1 MNTMFSLE
9 GQVAIVT
16 GGGSGIGL
24 ETVRRFRKAG
34 AQVVLADI
42 SNSTDLANVE
52 GAAFY
57 RCDIS
62 VEDEMREMLEFSL
75 ERFGQLN
82 ILVNNA
88 GVFSDYQPI
97 EDKQHASFDL
107 CYSVNVLGTAFGLKH
122 ATKLMADGGKI
133 INVASAAGVIGAVG
147 LSDYVASK
155 HAVVGLTRAAALE
168 LGERNI
174 RVNCVCPT
182 TVETPMAMQE
192 GGEHMIE
199 GEKLLVPL
207 GRICQ
212 PGEVAALIH
221 FLASDDCGF
230 INGQAILIDGGMSC
244 GTNARLIEKLI
255 S

>member
-24 ETVRRFRKAG
+24 ETVRRFRQAG

-42 SNSTDLANVE
+42 SDSTDLANEV

-62 VEDEMREMLEFSL
+62 VEDEVREMLEFSL

-244 GTNARLIEKLI
+244 GTNSRLFEKLI

>member
-1 MNTMFSLE
+1 MKQMFSLE
-9 GQVAIVT
+9 GQVAVIT

-24 ETVRRFRKAG
+24 DTVRRFRRAG
-34 AQVVLADI
+34 AHVVLADI
-42 SNSTDLANVE
+42 SNSGDLAKE
-52 GAAFY
+52 TGAVFH

-62 VEDEMREMLEFSL
+62 VEDEVRNMLEFSL

-88 GVFSDYQPI
+88 GVFSDYLPI
-97 EDKQHASFDL
+97 EDKQQSSFDL
-107 CYSVNVLGTAFGLKH
+107 CYSVNIMGTAYGLKH
-122 ATKLMADGGKI
+122 AAKLMADGGKV
-133 INVASAAGVIGAVG
+133 INIASAAGVIGAIG

-155 HAVVGLTRAAALE
+155 HAVVGLTRSAALE

-182 TVETPMAMQE
+182 TVDTPMAMQE
-192 GGEHMIE
+192 GGEHLIE

-207 GRICQ
+207 GRICR
-212 PGEVAALIH
+212 PDEVAALIH

-230 INGQAILIDGGMSC
+230 INGQAILVDGGMSC
-244 GTNARLIEKLI
+244 GTNARMFEKLI